1 MNTYLTQ
8 EEQQTSLVTTELN
21 SHIMTKLVT
30 HIPLRTE
37 GDTAFHN
44 ATACKCTITYSVEV
58 KC

>member
-21 SHIMTKLVT
+21 SHITTKLVT

-37 GDTAFHN
+37 GDTVFQN
-44 ATACKCTITYSVEV
+44 ATACKRTVTYSVEV